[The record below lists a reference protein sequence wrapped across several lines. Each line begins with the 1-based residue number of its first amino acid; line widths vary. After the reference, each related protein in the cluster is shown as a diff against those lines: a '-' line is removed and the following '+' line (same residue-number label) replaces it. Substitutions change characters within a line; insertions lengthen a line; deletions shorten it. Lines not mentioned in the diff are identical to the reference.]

1 MAEQEAVH
9 TNLLNLMQKLSEK
22 IEASDQRAARAAEVS
37 DQRAADLQGSIQSL
51 FNTEANV
58 QRAAITEQANRV
70 TKLESMLTA
79 MMGEMKSIKGD
90 IGDDEPSILKMLEYE
105 NVPDVEPEDMMEQAI
120 QASARRST
128 FFELPENKGKH
139 DKYQKDLRHIHAM
152 EPWKGKEDFRDWLT
166 AAVAWVGHVDLS
178 VMDHTEVKFA
188 LWRGVPDEK
197 RRLADVLKPGSKAWM
212 HDNLKEYTRRLLDT
226 FQPPR
231 YTEVWKQK
239 YTARVHKVG
248 EPVECYLA
256 DKMRLFKSSHNPY
269 DFKRFLETGLQSI
282 CHPKLQQHVVSQ
294 KYRTFEGMMKDIS
307 EISSKW
313 RALHHAGHDPTSTL
327 AGIMEPPLMR
337 DCYESYLAH
346 TGQHKMEVDAV
357 QSVTEPWMC
366 LPGEV
371 NALGNCYNCQQPGHI
386 KSQCTK
392 ARVTAPVSTTPANP
406 GTRFAADVGKCYK
419 CDKPGHFA
427 RECRA
432 PGGGNQLM
440 IKHNPIWASK
450 FCQYCKKQGHLIGDC
465 RLSKKRA
472 AEGKIQEVNDEGFPL
487 ED

>member
-1 MAEQEAVH
+1 
-9 TNLLNLMQKLSEK
+9 LIDKLSTK
-22 IEASDQRAARAAEVS
+22 IDASNEEMKVS
-37 DQRAADLQGSIQSL
+37 MRSL
-51 FNTEANV
+51 FNVEANV
-58 QRAAITEQANRV
+58 QRVAITKQANRV

-79 MMGEMKSIKGD
+79 MMGEMKAIKGD
-90 IGDDEPSILKMLEYE
+90 NGEDEPAILKMLEYE

-152 EPWKGKEDFRDWLT
+152 ESWKGKEDFRDWLT

-256 DKMRLFKSSHNPY
+256 DKMRLFRSSHNPY

-282 CHPKLQQHVVSQ
+282 CHPKLQQHVVSPPR
-294 KYRTFEGMMKDIS
+294 RT
-307 EISSKW
+307 
-313 RALHHAGHDPTSTL
+313 RPYQHAGRHHGAPLDERLLRKLSRSHWSAQDGGRRCTSHHGALDVSTRRSQRPREL
-327 AGIMEPPLMR
+327 FQLSATRTHQEPV
-337 DCYESYLAH
+337 YQSESY
-346 TGQHKMEVDAV
+346 GPD
-357 QSVTEPWMC
+357 
-366 LPGEV
+366 
-371 NALGNCYNCQQPGHI
+371 
-386 KSQCTK
+386 KS
-392 ARVTAPVSTTPANP
+392 APSSEHDSGRSRNVEM
-406 GTRFAADVGKCYK
+406 FQV
-419 CDKPGHFA
+419 
-427 RECRA
+427 
-432 PGGGNQLM
+432 
-440 IKHNPIWASK
+440 
-450 FCQYCKKQGHLIGDC
+450 
-465 RLSKKRA
+465 
-472 AEGKIQEVNDEGFPL
+472 
-487 ED
+487 